1 MDDSI
6 LKKFCMFLLGM
17 NKGDLRVEPRM
28 GVNMYLW
35 TKLQKKKKKKKTNKL
50 LKWKSGDTL
59 INRCKKPHKIGKEK
73 GNLDENPLKNMK
85 HEIDTILQFNIKL

>member
-1 MDDSI
+1 MTQFWKNFACSSWVWI
-6 LKKFCMFLLGM
+6 
-17 NKGDLRVEPRM
+17 RVIWGWNPEW
-28 GVNMYLW
+28 GLICTCGLNC
-35 TKLQKKKKKKKTNKL
+35 KKKQKKKTNKL